1 MERARDRRGRRV
13 RQGGRHTGGG
23 SGSLR
28 LVGHD
33 PGPDRAARRRGP
45 GARKRW
51 PREGAQVHGARAG
64 HGDPGHRGRHRLPR
78 VVYQRPYRGPAR
90 RRRRPGRP
98 QGERGDQG
106 DGRAR
111 FDARQTAGRGR
122 GAGRYLHGCRLRL
135 AQRGVFDVPRHEPR
149 RLAAGRAV
157 RIDQQP
163 QLRGTPGQGWQDAP
177 RQPGSGR
184 RDGRHGPVRLAERA
198 RRTDGGGLMEPVDR
212 VSGTA
217 LPLGYS
223 DVDTDQIVPSDALK
237 RIERTGFGQFL
248 FSGWR
253 EDDEFIM
260 NREEHEDAVILLA
273 GENFGSG
280 SSREHAVW
288 AIKDHGFDAVIAP
301 SFADIFKNNSTK
313 NGLLAIDLPEETV
326 RNLLEAV
333 RDDPETVITIE
344 LDELTVTAPNVRET
358 FEMDDFT
365 RQRIM
370 QGLDD
375 ISLTLAH
382 EDDLETFE
390 RSRPAHLPTVH

>member
-1 MERARDRRGRRV
+1 
-13 RQGGRHTGGG
+13 
-23 SGSLR
+23 
-28 LVGHD
+28 
-33 PGPDRAARRRGP
+33 
-45 GARKRW
+45 
-51 PREGAQVHGARAG
+51 
-64 HGDPGHRGRHRLPR
+64 
-78 VVYQRPYRGPAR
+78 
-90 RRRRPGRP
+90 
-98 QGERGDQG
+98 
-106 DGRAR
+106 
-111 FDARQTAGRGR
+111 
-122 GAGRYLHGCRLRL
+122 
-135 AQRGVFDVPRHEPR
+135 
-149 RLAAGRAV
+149 
-157 RIDQQP
+157 
-163 QLRGTPGQGWQDAP
+163 
-177 RQPGSGR
+177 
-184 RDGRHGPVRLAERA
+184 
-198 RRTDGGGLMEPVDR
+198 MEPVER

-260 NREEHEDAVILLA
+260 NREEHEDAVILIA

-313 NGLLAIDLPEETV
+313 NGLLTIDLPDETV
-326 RNLLEAV
+326 KDLLEAV

-344 LDELTVTAPNVRET
+344 LDELTVTAPNVHET

-375 ISLTLAH
+375 ISLTLTH
-382 EDDLETFE
+382 EDDLEAFE
-390 RSRPAHLPTVH
+390 KERPGYLPSVQ